1 MSCPV
6 CGHYCTA
13 STVFCTPPIE
23 ESHMA
28 TDSWNANG
36 RGTPGGGGKA
46 ARNDITG
53 ALIKT
58 GVASNKYR
66 DNYDRIFTKSVN
78 PASADTIPAGKR
90 LEIVQ

>member
-1 MSCPV
+1 
-6 CGHYCTA
+6 
-13 STVFCTPPIE
+13 
-23 ESHMA
+23 MA

-58 GVASNKYR
+58 GVASDKYR
-66 DNYDRIFTKSVN
+66 DNYDRIFGTKHVCTDECKAGSHIAA
-78 PASADTIPAGKR
+78 PAIA
-90 LEIVQ
+90 